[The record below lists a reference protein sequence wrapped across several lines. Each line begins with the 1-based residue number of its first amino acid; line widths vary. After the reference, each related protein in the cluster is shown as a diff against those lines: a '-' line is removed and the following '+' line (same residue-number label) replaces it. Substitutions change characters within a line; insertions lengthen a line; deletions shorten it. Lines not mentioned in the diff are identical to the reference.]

1 MHLQTGLL
9 IVYSEGAFR
18 VVTDV
23 CLRGEFKT
31 FRQAGTVD
39 LYEKQEAIY
48 KDFTKSMESVTRG
61 VQKFPQ
67 QCFITDVSV
76 SY

>member
-1 MHLQTGLL
+1 M
-9 IVYSEGAFR
+9 
-18 VVTDV
+18 VTDV
-23 CLRGEFKT
+23 SVRGEFT
-31 FRQAGTVD
+31 AFRQAGTVD
-39 LYEKQEAIY
+39 LYQKQEAIY
-48 KDFTKSMESVTRG
+48 KDFAISMESVTRG